1 MEKEEMEKEK
11 QAEKATKSAEK
22 MSQLKINQAINN
34 LTKCDLNG
42 VKQTNYDKKL
52 LELLACRFVPFEIVN
67 S

>member
-42 VKQTNYDKKL
+42 MKQTNYT
-52 LELLACRFVPFEIVN
+52 
-67 S
+67 